1 MNNDFEKAIVES
13 KKNDLS
19 IGAEMKVSREVQS
32 VQAALVIAKKFPRDE
47 TEAYNRIMKSCQR
60 KSLAEQ
66 AIYEYPRGGTKVT
79 GPSIRLAE
87 AIAQNWGNMEFGVN
101 ELDRIGNKSTM
112 EAYAWDLETNTK
124 NSMIFTVEHKRDT
137 KQGSKDLTDS
147 RDIYELTANMGA
159 RRKRACILA
168 VIPGD
173 IIDAAEEECKKTL
186 KAGNK
191 EPLVDSVRKMVGAF
205 DKDFQVSKEMLEK
218 YIGCNSDAFSDNDLI
233 RLRGVYKSLKDG
245 MAGREQY
252 FDIPKPDVVVN
263 DKVTD
268 EFFKTKKE
276 DKKELEDDFEG
287 TPFAEK

>member
-1 MNNDFEKAIVES
+1 LNNDFEKAIVES

-268 EFFKTKKE
+268 EFFK
-276 DKKELEDDFEG
+276 DKKAKPEDDFEG
-287 TPFAEK
+287 TPFVDK

>member
-1 MNNDFEKAIVES
+1 MNNDFEKAIVEN

-173 IIDAAEEECKKTL
+173 IVDAAEEECKKTL
-186 KAGNK
+186 KVGNK

-205 DKDFQVSKEMLEK
+205 DKDFQVNKEMLEK

-252 FDIPKPDVVVN
+252 FEIPKPDVVIN
-263 DKVTD
+263 DKVAD
-268 EFFKTKKE
+268 EFFNDKGKKDKPEDNFKDTPFE
-276 DKKELEDDFEG
+276 DK
-287 TPFAEK
+287 